1 MIGKGKYF
9 EINYIFV
16 NYECYILE
24 VGVKI
29 LYSCIDFKFVCSDK
43 ENYYLVFGLI
53 GF

>member
-1 MIGKGKYF
+1 MSGFIILWLEKVNILKL
-9 EINYIFV
+9 IIIVFV

-43 ENYYLVFGLI
+43 EN
-53 GF
+53 

>member
-29 LYSCIDFKFVCSDK
+29 LYSCIDCKFVCSDI
-43 ENYYLVFGLI
+43 EN
-53 GF
+53 